1 MTRAFLKDLK
11 DYLKQHSRVV
21 FLYIAF
27 SCIFILFFVLYQI
40 PAAAVLYASAVC
52 GFLGFVV
59 LIPHFRKFRQNR
71 RQLGRLCT
79 QKEFFVDSLP
89 LTEGILEQD
98 YQELIREL
106 DRRYRELEARDS
118 QKYRDM
124 IEYYTLWAHQI
135 KTPIASMHLNLENED
150 TTLARDIRSDLM
162 RIEQYADMVLC
173 YLRLDSEDTD
183 YVFREYA
190 TDSIV
195 KQALHKFSSF
205 FIRGKIRLE
214 YRPIK
219 GCVLTDEKWILF
231 VLEQV
236 LSNALK
242 YTKAGGSISIE
253 ETEPGVLC
261 VRDTGIGIAPEDL
274 PRIFEKGY
282 TGCNGRLQK
291 KASGI
296 GLYLCKRICERL
308 GHKIRAESCIG
319 EGTAV
324 YLDLRKAQLETE

>member
-1 MTRAFLKDLK
+1 M
-11 DYLKQHSRVV
+11 
-21 FLYIAF
+21 
-27 SCIFILFFVLYQI
+27 
-40 PAAAVLYASAVC
+40 
-52 GFLGFVV
+52 
-59 LIPHFRKFRQNR
+59 
-71 RQLGRLCT
+71 
-79 QKEFFVDSLP
+79 DSLP

-219 GCVLTDEKWILF
+219 GCVLTDEKWILLF
-231 VLEQV
+231 LG
-236 LSNALK
+236 
-242 YTKAGGSISIE
+242 AGI
-253 ETEPGVLC
+253 VQC
-261 VRDTGIGIAPEDL
+261 PEVYQSRREHL
-274 PRIFEKGY
+274 YRRNRTRRFHV
-282 TGCNGRLQK
+282 
-291 KASGI
+291 SGI
-296 GLYLCKRICERL
+296 RELVLRRRICPGFLKRGIQAVTE
-308 GHKIRAESCIG
+308 GCKKKPAESDCIYANASVNVSDIKSG
-319 EGTAV
+319 QNPVLGKE
-324 YLDLRKAQLETE
+324 LPCIWI